1 MKRHAPYVLLTGF
14 LIVLDQLS
22 KSMLVSKVAVFES
35 VPVIRGFFSLTHV
48 RNSGGIFGIFNASA
62 HRWIPFVLTALTL
75 VALSFVVAYFLRTPP
90 SEKLLRTSLAIIMA
104 GALGNLLDRVLRG
117 YVVDFLDIHVRGFTW
132 PTFNVADSC
141 ISVGAALLIFTFF
154 VRRKPS

>member
-1 MKRHAPYVLLTGF
+1 MKRHAPYFLLTGF
-14 LIVLDQLS
+14 LLVLDQLS

-35 VPVIRGFFSLTHV
+35 VPVIPGFFSLTHV
-48 RNSGGIFGIFNASA
+48 RNTGGIFGIFNASA
-62 HRWIPFVLTALTL
+62 HRWIPYVLTALTL

-104 GALGNLLDRVLRG
+104 GAVGNLLDRVLRG
-117 YVVDFLDIHVRGFTW
+117 YVVDFLDVHVRGFTW

-141 ISVGAALLIFTFF
+141 ISIGAVLLIFTFF
-154 VRRKPS
+154 IRRKPS